1 MACISG
7 LVRLTSPGSDQ
18 EVWPL
23 FPFERLSQDGGT
35 ALCPGSFRAV
45 PGSETAEIRVPMSS
59 CPREHPGPGS
69 VSGCCVLPF

>member
-35 ALCPGSFRAV
+35 VCHGSFRAV
-45 PGSETAEIRVPMSS
+45 PGSEAAESRVPVSS
-59 CPREHPGPGS
+59 CPGEHPGPGPVS
-69 VSGCCVLPF
+69 SGCCVLPF